1 MIVYAIRKRKGQWA
15 VSSAD
20 DVVTGFTS
28 LDEAIN
34 TAVSAIKILTT
45 LRSIKTGSRVGSTD
59 VRFYKAHPDEE
70 ATTRLAGDCLQAR
83 AS

>member
-1 MIVYAIRKRKGQWA
+1 MIVYAIRKRKGRWA

-20 DVVTGFTS
+20 DVVTDFAS

-45 LRSIKTGSRVGSTD
+45 PRSIKTGSIECSAPERSYPCST
-59 VRFYKAHPDEE
+59 
-70 ATTRLAGDCLQAR
+70 
-83 AS
+83 